1 MNNNKSIYGNVSFKR
16 AENAFCCTVNP
27 EVKLVKATVDQ
38 QPISVEKEEEEDD
51 LLALLHC
58 ISP

>member
-1 MNNNKSIYGNVSFKR
+1 
-16 AENAFCCTVNP
+16 
-27 EVKLVKATVDQ
+27 VDQ

-58 ISP
+58 ISPWKSQNISPQHLPDSIDLFDAL